1 MTQQAMHG
9 TLAPASPQALRCL
22 CSLLAALLYLGPWP
36 AWAAGS

>member
-22 CSLLAALLYLGPWP
+22 CSLLAALLCLGPWP
-36 AWAAGS
+36 ASAAGS